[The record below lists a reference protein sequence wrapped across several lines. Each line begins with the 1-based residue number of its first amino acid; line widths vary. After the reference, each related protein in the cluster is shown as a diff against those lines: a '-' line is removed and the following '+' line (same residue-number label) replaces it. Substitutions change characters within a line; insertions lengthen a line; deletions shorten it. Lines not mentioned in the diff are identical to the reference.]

1 MTNRNLKQR
10 AIGGASLAVA
20 GRLVRAL
27 QGIVALAILSR
38 YLTPAEFGLMA
49 MVAFVALLAQIFT
62 DFGTRV
68 ALVQRREVTAL
79 EENSV
84 FWWNLGLGTVLTGSI
99 MLLSPW
105 IAQLMGDAAM
115 QKPLLWVAP
124 IFLIGALQG
133 VPLSVL
139 ERRMA
144 FGRIALSEAG
154 GAVAGSVA
162 AVIMVLLGFRL
173 EALVAQTVV
182 AAIVTALVIITGAR
196 WRPQAQFSM
205 AVLKPLLSYGG
216 YVTAAGVVQT
226 LSAQADRP
234 IVGSRLSPGE
244 LGYSTITEQIVLSPL
259 RITVQMVRKVMFPVM
274 ASIQDD
280 DARLRRGYIG
290 MQHGMMVVMAP
301 IAFGLWAVA
310 EPIVSIVLGK
320 GWEMVAVLMGYMTI
334 RSLFSTYNELN
345 YVIFSAK
352 GWARFQFRW
361 SIFSALVSVATLLA
375 TVRYGI
381 EAVVAGKLAVAVAL
395 TPINAWFALR
405 LISQPAGEVVRVLIR
420 PLASAFVM
428 ALIVAWVQRHLALG
442 AAGLGPL
449 GPVLQLVICIP
460 LGGVI
465 YLAAEMLIDR
475 ARIVPLGRQILSRG
489 RRG

>member
-1 MTNRNLKQR
+1 MTNKNLKQH
-10 AIGGASLAVA
+10 AIKGASLAVA

-49 MVAFVALLAQIFT
+49 MVAFVASLAQIFT

-68 ALVQRREVTAL
+68 ALVQRREVTPL

-84 FWWNLGLGTVLTGSI
+84 FWWNLGLGAALTGAI
-99 MLLSPW
+99 MALSPW
-105 IAQLMGDAAM
+105 IAGLMGDGAM

-133 VPLSVL
+133 VPLSIL

-162 AVIMVLLGFRL
+162 AVIMVLLGFKL
-173 EALVAQTVV
+173 EALIAQTVV
-182 AAIVTALVIITGAR
+182 AAIVTALVVITGAR
-196 WRPQAQFSM
+196 WRPQAQFNM
-205 AVLKPLLSYGG
+205 AALKPLLSYGG
-216 YVTAAGVVQT
+216 YVTAAGVVYT

-234 IVGSRLSPGE
+234 IVGSRLSPSE

-290 MQHGMMVVMAP
+290 MQYALMVVMAP
-301 IAFGLWAVA
+301 IAFGLWAIAGPTVDLL
-310 EPIVSIVLGK
+310 LGQ
-320 GWEMVAVLMGYMTI
+320 GWEMVTVLMGYMTI
-334 RSLFSTYNELN
+334 RSLFSTFNDLN
-345 YVIFSAK
+345 SVVFSAK
-352 GWARFQFRW
+352 GWAKFQFKW
-361 SIFSALVSVATLLA
+361 SVFSGILGVGTLLL
-375 TVRYGI
+375 TVNYGI
-381 EAVVAGKLAVAVAL
+381 EAVVAGKLALAILL
-395 TPINAWFALR
+395 TPVNSYFALR
-405 LISQPAGEVVRVLIR
+405 LISQPAGEVVKVLIR
-420 PLASAFVM
+420 PLMSAFAM
-428 ALIVAWVQRHLALG
+428 ALAVAWVQQQLALG
-442 AAGLGPL
+442 ATGLGSVGPL
-449 GPVLQLVICIP
+449 LQLFICIP
-460 LGGVI
+460 LGGVL

-475 ARIVPLGRQILSRG
+475 GRFVPLVRQILSRG
-489 RRG
+489 QRG